1 MGLPQLGDLMR
12 LQMMQNPQLMQN
24 PLMQQMAS
32 SMLNFPAHNL
42 MVALSV
48 ASSITALTHENL
60 PLLA

>member
-1 MGLPQLGDLMR
+1 MR